1 MELELEIVSYHRLSP
16 EQVCKKKFTGS
27 ATLGRAEKN
36 DWYLPDPEKVVS
48 GCHAKIENKDGD
60 FYIHDTSTN
69 GLYINRSVEALGQGT
84 SHRLKTD
91 DLLTFGDYEVKVIS
105 IEHVKTKVDNTP
117 NIPPVAHEIDT
128 MLSIKTNNDFQQTNK
143 TQTPKFDGQ
152 INDDFSVPNASIPE
166 EWDFGLIKD
175 PNTTER
181 LSSDVDLQQ
190 VSHEVASSPA
200 KSDISINAPIER
212 KQTNE
217 HEKVG
222 SLTSG
227 DNYDL
232 LKSFLNGIGC
242 QNNIEKDLTSEM
254 MFELGES
261 LNLLL
266 AGVMKTLRQ
275 RAEIK
280 NDFRI
285 NQTTFQ
291 QTENNPLKFSASIDD
306 VMQNLFLRRS
316 SSFLSAKSAITEAFN
331 DTQNHEKSLINGT
344 QGAVEGL
351 LKQLDPEHIAQ
362 RDFDGQNVLEK
373 MIPNQKP
380 AKYWKLYSLLHAD
393 IKHCLNK
400 QQSQVWHD
408 DFVAA
413 YDKKIK
419 SLA

>member
-27 ATLGRAEKN
+27 ATLGRAENN

-48 GCHAKIENKDGD
+48 GCHARIENKEGD

-69 GLYINRSVEALGQGT
+69 GLYINRSVEALGQDT
-84 SHRLKTD
+84 IHRLKTD

-105 IEHVKTKVDNTP
+105 IEHAKSKIENTQV
-117 NIPPVAHEIDT
+117 NNPVLHELEA
-128 MLSIKTNNDFQQTNK
+128 MQSIQTGNDFPQTSK
-143 TQTPKFDGQ
+143 TQAPKFEGQ
-152 INDDFSVPNASIPE
+152 INDDFSVPNTSIPE
-166 EWDFGLIKD
+166 EWDFNLIKA
-175 PNTTER
+175 PNTYEN
-181 LSSDVDLQQ
+181 
-190 VSHEVASSPA
+190 VSYEADTHQIVSPTNTN
-200 KSDISINAPIER
+200 DNTNAPIEHT
-212 KQTNE
+212 QTNHKAYKTVE
-217 HEKVG
+217 
-222 SLTSG
+222 TSP
-227 DNYDL
+227 NNCDL

-242 QNNIEKDLTSEM
+242 QNDIEKDLTDEM
-254 MFELGES
+254 MFDLGES

-266 AGVMKTLRQ
+266 VGVMKTLRQ

-280 NDFRI
+280 NEFRI

-306 VMQNLFLRRS
+306 VMQNLFLRPS
-316 SSFLSAKSAITEAFN
+316 SSFLSAKSAITEAFT

-344 QGAVEGL
+344 QGAVEGI
-351 LKQLDPEHIAQ
+351 LKQLDPDYIAQ
-362 RDFDGQNVLEK
+362 RDLAGQNVLEK

-393 IKHCLNK
+393 IKHGLDK
-400 QQSQVWHD
+400 QQSQIWHD